1 MTAHEGGFL
10 SGKDAPG
17 AVDYLLWPWFE
28 RLGAVKKLKPGGYSA
43 TVWSTSSPLSTVQ
56 CILNRSLCACEG
68 FGAGF

>member
-28 RLGAVKKLKPGGYSA
+28 RLGAAKKRKPGGYN
-43 TVWSTSSPLSTVQ
+43 V
-56 CILNRSLCACEG
+56 IL
-68 FGAGF
+68 FGVSESHP